1 MILKKP
7 DFKFK
12 QIAMVYSERG
22 VRCQLKIRNGNI
34 AFLKDQKVVNQ
45 IPTDRANLILVVGDI
60 SISSYLIKHAKKN
73 GVTMSLLD
81 YNLRPI
87 SSLSSGAEG
96 NYILRSQQYKMSE
109 SHQLI
114 IAKGLI
120 EIKLS
125 NQEKLASY
133 VSGNNLSLFDRKLL
147 GSIVEVKSLLGI
159 EGSAARS
166 YFGVI
171 FSNLDNFHRIPRAKL
186 DKTNLLLDVGYS
198 MLFNFVEALANS
210 YGFDLYKG
218 VYHQTFFERKSL
230 VCDLVEPFR
239 PIIDKELV
247 KMIDFDKIFDD
258 DFIKRHD
265 GSFGLKWQ
273 SAKKYQ
279 MIFMKAI
286 LDRKMEMFDLIR
298 SVYYLHFDQTKE
310 LFIFDLDKK
319 RAQQ

>member
-133 VSGNNLSLFDRKLL
+133 VSGNNLGLFDRKLL

-286 LDRKMEMFDLIR
+286 LDRKMEMLDLIR